1 MTGRRGFL
9 AMVAAGVAATWVE
22 TAFASGPSARQTE
35 LFAAWHA
42 ARRLGAPL
50 LVVLVPPQD
59 QDYDRGWL
67 VGAAIDGASPKLLER
82 LAGYAPACATHAD
95 LALLGVNVPAD
106 AWFTIVETGAVP
118 AAVVAIG
125 GPELPKEVGGAQID
139 AMERHLLAVLP
150 VRAAVNPEPWASER
164 IPGSHWANATGCGL
178 RLEEADTGMMMGCG
192 MGHVPARGARFLYFF
207 ASALDE

>member
-1 MTGRRGFL
+1 
-9 AMVAAGVAATWVE
+9 MVAAGVAATWVE

-50 LVVLVPPQD
+50 LVVVVPPQD

-67 VGAAIDGASPKLLER
+67 VGAAIAEAGPKLLER
-82 LAGYAPACATHAD
+82 LAGYAPACATQAD

-106 AWFTIVETGAVP
+106 AWFAIVDTAAVP
-118 AAVVAIG
+118 AGVTVIG
-125 GPELPKEVGGAQID
+125 GPSLPEDVGPGQID
-139 AMERHLLAVLP
+139 AMERHLLDTLP
-150 VRAAVNPEPWASER
+150 ARAAVNAEPWASER

-178 RLEEADTGMMMGCG
+178 HVEEAETEMMMACG